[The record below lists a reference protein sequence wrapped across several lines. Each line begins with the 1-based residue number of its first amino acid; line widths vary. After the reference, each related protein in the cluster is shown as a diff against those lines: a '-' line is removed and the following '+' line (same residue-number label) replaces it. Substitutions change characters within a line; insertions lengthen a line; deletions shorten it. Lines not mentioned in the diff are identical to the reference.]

1 MTHIEKLRKEFDL
14 LCDVTD
20 EAFCDGMPTR
30 DGMVAVLLQLDGVYN
45 ALRVV
50 EEDDAMLNTP
60 LWECFHA
67 LENIV
72 ESNHEAAGD
81 KIKKQR
87 CPFCGSDEI
96 DAQLPWTTPL
106 WECFYALENIVES
119 NPDAAGDRARAAL
132 LAVWRQ
138 QGNDDVDMPES
149 TWGSMK
155 SHE

>member
-1 MTHIEKLRKEFDL
+1 MTHIEKLRREFDL

-20 EAFCDGMPTR
+20 EALGDGMPTR

-60 LWECFHA
+60 LWECFHT
-67 LENIV
+67 LENVV
-72 ESNHEAAGD
+72 ESNPKAAVPDSVDEDEAYE
-81 KIKKQR
+81 K
-87 CPFCGSDEI
+87 
-96 DAQLPWTTPL
+96 WNTPL
-106 WECFYALENIVES
+106 WECFHALEKIVES
-119 NPDAAGDRARAAL
+119 NPEAAGDRARAAL

-138 QGNDDVDMPES
+138 QGNDDVDMPEN
-149 TWGSMK
+149 TCGSIE

>member
-1 MTHIEKLRKEFDL
+1 MTHIEKLRKEFNL

-20 EAFCDGMPTR
+20 KAFGDRMLTR

-50 EEDDAMLNTP
+50 EEADAMWNTP

-72 ESNHEAAGD
+72 ESNPG
-81 KIKKQR
+81 
-87 CPFCGSDEI
+87 
-96 DAQLPWTTPL
+96 T
-106 WECFYALENIVES
+106 
-119 NPDAAGDRARAAL
+119 AGDRARAAL
-132 LAVWRQ
+132 LAMWRQ
-138 QGNDDVDMPES
+138 QGNEDVDMPES
-149 TWGSMK
+149 TCGSIE

>member
-1 MTHIEKLRKEFDL
+1 MTHIEKLRREFDL

-20 EAFCDGMPTR
+20 EALGDGMPTR
-30 DGMVAVLLQLDGVYN
+30 DGMVAVLLQLDGVHN

-60 LWECFHA
+60 LGECFHA

-72 ESNHEAAGD
+72 ESNTE
-81 KIKKQR
+81 
-87 CPFCGSDEI
+87 
-96 DAQLPWTTPL
+96 
-106 WECFYALENIVES
+106 
-119 NPDAAGDRARAAL
+119 AAGDRARAAL

-149 TWGSMK
+149 TCGV
-155 SHE
+155 